1 MLNEEQLKWV
11 FIGAGL
17 PGIILIVG
25 GLLLRWRDQRRKL
38 RDKAPRRGSRT
49 KKASRQR

>member
-17 PGIILIVG
+17 PAIILIVG
-25 GLLLRWRDQRRKL
+25 GLLLRWRDKRRQL
-38 RDKAPRRGSRT
+38 RDKQPRRVPRK
-49 KKASRQR
+49 KKASRRR